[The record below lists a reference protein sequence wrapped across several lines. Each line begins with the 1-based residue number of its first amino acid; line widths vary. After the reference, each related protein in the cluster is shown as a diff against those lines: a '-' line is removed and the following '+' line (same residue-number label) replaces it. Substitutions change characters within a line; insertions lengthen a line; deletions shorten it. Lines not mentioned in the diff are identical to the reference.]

1 MISENDENE
10 IVKLEVYKLAI
21 YSIETYAR
29 KFKADG
35 ISQEDMKSLFTA
47 VKEAVSSVEET
58 TDKVKYIKDEVLS
71 RFDSA
76 DSAIEN
82 AYREQVN

>member
-1 MISENDENE
+1 M
-10 IVKLEVYKLAI
+10 
-21 YSIETYAR
+21 
-29 KFKADG
+29 
-35 ISQEDMKSLFTA
+35 QSLFTA
-47 VKEAVSSVEET
+47 VKEAVLSVEET
-58 TDKVKYIKDEVLS
+58 TDKVKFIKDEVSS